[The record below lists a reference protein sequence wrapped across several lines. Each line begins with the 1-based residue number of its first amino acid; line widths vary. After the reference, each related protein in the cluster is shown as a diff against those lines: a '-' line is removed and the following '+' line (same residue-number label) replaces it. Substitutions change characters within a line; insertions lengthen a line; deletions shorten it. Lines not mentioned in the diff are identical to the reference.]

1 MSTPRKINAILLNV
15 KINRPNLVNVCV
27 DIKWQHVGKILRKYT
42 ILSLTKNIA
51 QHFFLGG
58 YFFTFWTH
66 TVCIALNHSQP
77 HVDISVLL
85 LLLFLPL

>member
-51 QHFFLGG
+51 QHFFWGD
-58 YFFTFWTH
+58 TF
-66 TVCIALNHSQP
+66 
-77 HVDISVLL
+77 
-85 LLLFLPL
+85 LLFGLTLYV